1 MTTILSQFTL
11 TVTVTVFMNPI
22 QHSRDRSLI
31 HYVGLGSQDIGIE
44 TFLHFVRCRI
54 TFVHNPY
61 SKCTPLCHHTNASDI
76 MFLYHESDTA
86 HLVLKTNSWQEY
98 IQISGAF
105 GESKTCLQYCFKFR
119 SSDRSPYTK

>member
-1 MTTILSQFTL
+1 MTTNLSQYTQ
-11 TVTVTVFMNPI
+11 TVTVFKNQI
-22 QHSRDRSLI
+22 QHSSVRSLVN
-31 HYVGLGSQDIGIE
+31 YVCLESQYIGIA
-44 TFLHFVRCRI
+44 TCPHFVR
-54 TFVHNPY
+54 FVHNPY
-61 SKCTPLCHHTNASDI
+61 SKCTNLCHHTNKRDI

-86 HLVLKTNSWQEY
+86 HLVLKTNSWQEH